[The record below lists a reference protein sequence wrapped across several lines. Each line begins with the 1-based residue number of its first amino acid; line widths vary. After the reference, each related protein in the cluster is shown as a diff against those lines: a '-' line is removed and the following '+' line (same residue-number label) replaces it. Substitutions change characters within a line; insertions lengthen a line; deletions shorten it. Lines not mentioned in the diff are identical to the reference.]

1 MRTAHL
7 HTRLFILVASMGI
20 VGPCHSAW
28 SEEVSMPAGSAVDTP
43 APAPVATPAR
53 GLTMTKVEAQYGAP
67 AERHAAVG
75 NPPITRWDYPG
86 FSVFFEHE
94 HVIHSV
100 VR

>member
-1 MRTAHL
+1 MRIARL
-7 HTRLFILVASMGI
+7 HTRLFILVASLGMS
-20 VGPCHSAW
+20 PAW
-28 SEEVSMPAGSAVDTP
+28 SDEVAMPAAA
-43 APAPVATPAR
+43 APADSAPITTPAR
-53 GLTMTKVEAQYGAP
+53 GINMSGVEAKFGTP
-67 AERHAAVG
+67 TERHSAVG